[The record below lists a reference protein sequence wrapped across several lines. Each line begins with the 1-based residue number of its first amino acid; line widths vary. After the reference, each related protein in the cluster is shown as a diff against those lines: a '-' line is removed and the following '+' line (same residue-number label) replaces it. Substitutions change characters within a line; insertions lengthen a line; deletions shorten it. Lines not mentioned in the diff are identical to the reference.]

1 VKVWK
6 KGCPLCQQQELI
18 FEKEEEGMKKI
29 FVVLLGVMV
38 GVGVVAGLG
47 SEAAAQKIRIGL
59 VLPSTVDDM
68 AWSQSMV
75 EGLKAI
81 QKRRGETN
89 VEVAISEKLGRAV
102 DAGAATR
109 QYASQGFDIVI
120 AHGSQFQSVLPEIAK
135 DFPKTTFAY
144 GTGFQTAPNIF
155 AYDPQAQD
163 GGYLLGMLAAK
174 MTKSGV
180 IGIVGPVEAGD
191 AVKYNFGFQQGA
203 AKGNPQVKVRIAYTG
218 SFNDIVGAG
227 ELAKTHM
234 TAGADILT
242 GSSQQ
247 AVGAVRAVAETP
259 GKFWLSTDLD
269 QSSLGPDTVLASQV
283 YNWEKVVNNIFDL
296 RKKGT
301 LGGRVLVLSFN
312 DGTLELNYNSRLA
325 GRIPQDVK
333 DAVEKAR
340 KDIVSGSLKV
350 GLPGKK

>member
-1 VKVWK
+1 
-6 KGCPLCQQQELI
+6 
-18 FEKEEEGMKKI
+18 MKKVL
-29 FVVLLGVMV
+29 VVLLGVMV
-38 GVGVVAGLG
+38 FFTATVGEGA
-47 SEAAAQKIRIGL
+47 EKIRIAL

-75 EGLKAI
+75 DGLKAV
-81 QKRRGETN
+81 QKKMGENN
-89 VEVAISEKLGRAV
+89 VEVAISEKLGTAV

-109 QYASQGFDIVI
+109 QYASQGFAIVI
-120 AHGSQFQSVLPEIAK
+120 AHGSQYQSVLPEIAK

-155 AYDPQAQD
+155 PYDPQAQD

-174 MTKSGV
+174 MTKSGI

-191 AVKYNFGFQQGA
+191 AVKYNYGFQQGVT
-203 AKGNPQVKVRIAYTG
+203 KTNPQVKVRIAYTG

-247 AVGAVRAVAETP
+247 AVGAVRAVAGMP
-259 GKFWLSTDLD
+259 GKYWLSTDLD
-269 QSSLGPDTVLASQV
+269 QSSLGPDAVLASQV
-283 YNWEKVVNNIFDL
+283 YNWEKVVTNIIEL

-301 LGGRVLVLSFN
+301 LGGQVLVLSFT
-312 DGTLELNYNSRLA
+312 DGTLELKYNSKLA
-325 GRIPQDVK
+325 GKIPQDVK
-333 DAVEKAR
+333 DTVEKGK
-340 KDIVSGSLKV
+340 KDIISGSLKV
-350 GLPGKK
+350 QLPQAKK

>member
-1 VKVWK
+1 
-6 KGCPLCQQQELI
+6 
-18 FEKEEEGMKKI
+18 MKKV
-29 FVVLLGVMV
+29 FVVLLGVV
-38 GVGVVAGLG
+38 VFFAVVAGHG
-47 SEAAAQKIRIGL
+47 NEAAAQKIRIAL

-75 EGLKAI
+75 EGLKAV
-81 QKRRGETN
+81 QKKMGEDK
-89 VEVAISEKLGRAV
+89 VEVAISEKLGKAV

-120 AHGSQFQSVLPEIAK
+120 AHGSQYQSVLPEIAK

-180 IGIVGPVEAGD
+180 VGIVGPVEAGD
-191 AVKYNFGFQQGA
+191 AVKYNYGVQQGV
-203 AKGNPQVKVRIAYTG
+203 AKGNPQAKVRTAYTG

-227 ELAKTHM
+227 ELAKAHM
-234 TAGADILT
+234 AAGADILT

-247 AVGAVRAVAETP
+247 AVGAVRAVAEKP
-259 GKFWLSTDLD
+259 GKYWLSTDLD
-269 QSSLGPDTVLASQV
+269 QSSLGPDAVLASQV
-283 YNWEKVVNNIFDL
+283 YNWEKVVNKIIDL

-301 LGGRVLVLSFN
+301 PGGQLLVLSFA
-312 DGTLELNYNSRLA
+312 DGTLELKYNSRLA
-325 GRIPQDVK
+325 DKIPKEVR
-333 DAVEKAR
+333 DAVEKAK
-340 KDIVSGSLKV
+340 KDIISGTLKV
-350 GLPGKK
+350 ELPGKK

>member
-1 VKVWK
+1 
-6 KGCPLCQQQELI
+6 
-18 FEKEEEGMKKI
+18 MKKV
-29 FVVLLGVMV
+29 FVVLLGVLMFFA
-38 GVGVVAGLG
+38 VVAGG
-47 SEAAAQKIRIGL
+47 NKEAAAEKLRIGL
-59 VLPSTVDDM
+59 ILPSTVDDM

-75 EGLKAI
+75 EGLKAL
-81 QKRRGETN
+81 QKKMGESN
-89 VEVAISEKLGRAV
+89 VEIAISEKLGKAV
-102 DAGAATR
+102 DAGAAAR

-191 AVKYNFGFQQGA
+191 AAKYNYGFQQGVV
-203 AKGNPQVKVRIAYTG
+203 KTNPQAKVRIAYTG

-227 ELAKTHM
+227 ELAKTQM
-234 TAGADILT
+234 TAGADVLT

-247 AVGAVRAVAETP
+247 AVGAVRAVAEKP
-259 GKFWLSTDLD
+259 GMYWLSTDLD
-269 QSSLGPDTVLASQV
+269 QSSIGPNAVLASQV
-283 YNWEKVVNNIFDL
+283 YNWEKVVNRIIDL

-301 LGGRVLVLSFN
+301 LGGQVLTLSFA
-312 DGTLELNYNSRLA
+312 DGTLEFKYNSKLA
-325 GRIPQDVK
+325 DKIPKDVK
-333 DAVEKAR
+333 DAIEKAR
-340 KDIVSGSLKV
+340 KDIASGALKV
-350 GLPGKK
+350 ELPQKK

>member
-1 VKVWK
+1 
-6 KGCPLCQQQELI
+6 
-18 FEKEEEGMKKI
+18 MKTM
-29 FVVLLGVMV
+29 VRVMV
-38 GVGVVAGLG
+38 GVLVSFAVLAGAG
-47 SEAAAQKIRIGL
+47 GEAAAQKIRIAL

-75 EGLKAI
+75 EGLKAV
-81 QKRRGETN
+81 QKKMGESN
-89 VEVAISEKLGRAV
+89 VEVATSEKLGKAV
-102 DAGAATR
+102 DAGAAAR

-120 AHGSQFQSVLPEIAK
+120 AHGSQYQSVLPEIAK

-163 GGYLLGMLAAK
+163 GGYLLGILAAK

-191 AVKYNFGFQQGA
+191 AVKYNYGFQQGV
-203 AKGNPQVKVRIAYTG
+203 AKTNPQAKVRTAYTG

-227 ELAKTHM
+227 EMAKTHM

-247 AVGAVRAVAETP
+247 AVGAVRAVAEKP
-259 GKFWLSTDLD
+259 GKYWLSTDMD
-269 QSSLGPDTVLASQV
+269 QSSIGPDAVLASQV
-283 YNWEKVVNNIFDL
+283 YNWEKVVNKIIDL

-301 LGGRVLVLSFN
+301 LGGQVLTLSFG
-312 DGTLELNYNSRLA
+312 DGTIELKYNSKLA
-325 GRIPQDVK
+325 GKIPKDVM
-333 DAVEKAR
+333 DAVEKGK
-340 KDIVSGSLKV
+340 KDIVSGKLKV
-350 GLPGKK
+350 ELPQKK

>member
-1 VKVWK
+1 VKKV
-6 KGCPLCQQQELI
+6 
-18 FEKEEEGMKKI
+18 
-29 FVVLLGVMV
+29 FVILLGAMV
-38 GVGVVAGLG
+38 FL
-47 SEAAAQKIRIGL
+47 AAASAEIQAAEKIRIGL
-59 VLPSTVDDM
+59 ILPSTVDDM

-75 EGLKAI
+75 EGLKAV
-81 QKRRGETN
+81 QKKMGEGKM
-89 VEVAISEKLGRAV
+89 EVAISEKLGRAV

-120 AHGSQFQSVLPEIAK
+120 AHGSQYQSVLPEIAK

-163 GGYLLGMLAAK
+163 GAYLLGMLAAK

-180 IGIVGPVEAGD
+180 VGIVGPVEAGD
-191 AVKYNFGFQQGA
+191 AAKYNYGFQQGVV
-203 AKGNPQVKVRIAYTG
+203 KTNPQIKVRIAYTG

-247 AVGAVRAVAETP
+247 AVGAVRAVAEKA
-259 GKFWLSTDLD
+259 GKYWLSTDLD
-269 QSSLGPDTVLASQV
+269 QSSLGPETVLASQV
-283 YNWEKVVNNIFDL
+283 YDWEKVVNRIIDL
-296 RKKGT
+296 RAKGT
-301 LGGRVLVLSFN
+301 VGGQLLVLSLA
-312 DGTLELNYNSRLA
+312 DGTLDLRYNGKLA
-325 GRIPQDVK
+325 NKVPKDVR

-340 KDIVSGSLKV
+340 KDIISGTLKV
-350 GLPGKK
+350 GLPPKKQ

>member
-1 VKVWK
+1 
-6 KGCPLCQQQELI
+6 
-18 FEKEEEGMKKI
+18 
-29 FVVLLGVMV
+29 
-38 GVGVVAGLG
+38 
-47 SEAAAQKIRIGL
+47 
-59 VLPSTVDDM
+59 
-68 AWSQSMV
+68 
-75 EGLKAI
+75 LKAV
-81 QKRRGETN
+81 QKKLGESN

-135 DFPKTTFAY
+135 DFPKVTFAY

-163 GGYLLGMLAAK
+163 GGYLLGIVAAK

-191 AVKYNFGFQQGA
+191 AVKYNYGFQQGVV
-203 AKGNPQVKVRIAYTG
+203 KTNPQAKVRISYTG

-227 ELAKTHM
+227 EMAKTHM

-247 AVGAVRAVAETP
+247 AVGAVRAVAEKP
-259 GKFWLSTDLD
+259 GYFWLSTDMD
-269 QSSLGPDTVLASQV
+269 QSSIGPDAVLASQV
-283 YNWEKVVNNIFDL
+283 YNWEKVVNNIIDM

-301 LGGRVLVLSFN
+301 VGGKVLTLSFA
-312 DGTLELNYNSRLA
+312 DGTLELKYNSRLA
-325 GRIPQDVK
+325 GKISKDVM
-333 DAVEKAR
+333 DAVERGKR
-340 KDIVSGSLKV
+340 DLISGKLKV
-350 GLPGKK
+350 ELPQKK

>member
-1 VKVWK
+1 
-6 KGCPLCQQQELI
+6 
-18 FEKEEEGMKKI
+18 MKKV
-29 FVVLLGVMV
+29 FVVLLGVV
-38 GVGVVAGLG
+38 VFFGVVAGHG
-47 SEAAAQKIRIGL
+47 REAAAQKIRIGL

-75 EGLKAI
+75 EGLKAV
-81 QKRRGETN
+81 QKRMGENN

-120 AHGSQFQSVLPEIAK
+120 AHGSQYQSVLPEIAK
-135 DFPKTTFAY
+135 DFPKITFAY

-155 AYDPQAQD
+155 PYDPQAQD
-163 GGYLLGMLAAK
+163 GGYLLGILAAK

-191 AVKYNFGFQQGA
+191 AVKYNYGFQQGV
-203 AKGNPQVKVRIAYTG
+203 AKGNPQAKVRIAYTG

-247 AVGAVRAVAETP
+247 AVGAVRAVAEKP
-259 GKFWLSTDLD
+259 SKYWLSTDLD
-269 QSSLGPDTVLASQV
+269 QSSLGPDAVLASQV
-283 YNWEKVVNNIFDL
+283 YNWEKVVNKIIDL

-301 LGGRVLVLSFN
+301 VGGQVLVISFA
-312 DGTLELNYNSRLA
+312 DGTIELKYNSRLA
-325 GRIPQDVK
+325 NKIPKDVR
-333 DAVEKAR
+333 DAVEKAK
-340 KDIVSGSLKV
+340 KDIISGSLKV
-350 GLPGKK
+350 ELPGKKQ